1 MSTADKYIIVFFFF
15 SFSNA
20 KRYEKSYRL
29 FTGQQEGNDYQSKS
43 STRKNENKQLMNLSN
58 ALNEKE
64 FLVRTHLEI
73 RQEFRQLPNPPAKD
87 IHAAK

>member
-64 FLVRTHLEI
+64 FLARTHRNSTRISTTTKSTCE
-73 RQEFRQLPNPPAKD
+73 RYSCC
-87 IHAAK
+87 